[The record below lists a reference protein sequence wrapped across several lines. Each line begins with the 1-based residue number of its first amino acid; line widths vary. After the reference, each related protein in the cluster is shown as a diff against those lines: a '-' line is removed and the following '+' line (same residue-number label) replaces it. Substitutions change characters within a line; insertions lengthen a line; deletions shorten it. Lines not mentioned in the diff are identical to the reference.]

1 MIIQSTKDT
10 NNPATVDASRNTI
23 LVEFFRDNDICSEV
37 YPLFFNQQALPSGQ
51 LLLVAYAR
59 VIVTRAH
66 LTGSLGREQ
75 PGEIVRINSAGS
87 MARSPLRNE
96 RSGRWLGKSR
106 ITELAKLSNY
116 QSRACYGNEETNL
129 LGGCCPPSSSPICRQ
144 AIAAISNFARA
155 ASGKRDRDNV
165 CYRRQNRCCYER
177 GLRTLCENLSRR

>member
-1 MIIQSTKDT
+1 MRLKIQ
-10 NNPATVDASRNTI
+10 R
-23 LVEFFRDNDICSEV
+23 VEFFRDNICSEV
-37 YPLFFNQQALPSGQ
+37 YPLFFNQRALPSGQ

-59 VIVTRAH
+59 VIVTLAQ
-66 LTGSLGREQ
+66 LTGSLSGESNR
-75 PGEIVRINSAGS
+75 GEIVRINLAGS

-129 LGGCCPPSSSPICRQ
+129 LGGCCPPSSSPIRRR

-165 CYRRQNRCCYER
+165 CYRRRNRCCYER
-177 GLRTLCENLSRR
+177 GLRTLCENLSRQ